1 MMRRGLPLLAALAAL
16 AGCTLEPRYERP
28 IAPVPPSWPAGDA
41 YLAESEAAL
50 PSVSWRDVFR
60 DSRLQQVIEQALA
73 NNRDLRVAAAN
84 VAAARAQFRVQR
96 AVIFPGVEAG
106 AGASV
111 ADRGNTGGANGGTQE
126 SYSADLGV
134 SAFELDLFGRL
145 RSLSHAALQDYFAT
159 EAAQRAARLSLVGE
173 VARAWLTYAA
183 DRSLL
188 RIAEQTRDSAQRSVD
203 LTGARLRG
211 GVASR
216 IDLRQA
222 QTVLATARSD
232 VAALTTAVAQDR
244 NLLEL
249 LVGARVEDR
258 LLPEGIEASEKA
270 LAELPAGLSSEVLLR
285 RPDVAEAE
293 YRLRAANARTGAARA
308 AFFPRISLTGLL
320 GTASDALSGLFA
332 GGSFAWS
339 VSGNATQT
347 IFDAGATTN
356 NFRLARAQR
365 EAALAQYERA
375 IQTAF
380 REVADA
386 LARRGTIDDQLAAQR
401 DLVEAARDNAALSDA
416 RYRGGIA
423 SFLDS
428 LDAQRTS
435 YAAQRSLV
443 ATRLARALNLADL
456 YTALGGDALAD
467 VQPYARQTPPP
478 QTDAAR

>member
-1 MMRRGLPLLAALAAL
+1 MRRRLVPLLAAIAL
-16 AGCTLEPRYERP
+16 AGCTLEPDYRRP
-28 IAPVPPSWPAGDA
+28 ESPVPPSWPAGDA
-41 YLAESEAAL
+41 YLARSEAAL
-50 PSVSWRDVFR
+50 PGVAWRDIFR
-60 DSRLQQVIEQALA
+60 DPRLQQVIEQALA
-73 NNRDLRVAAAN
+73 NNRDLRAAAAN
-84 VAAARAQFRVQR
+84 VAAARAQFRVRR
-96 AVIFPGVEAG
+96 AEIFPSLAAV
-106 AGASV
+106 AGAS
-111 ADRGNTGGANGGTQE
+111 ASERGNGAGSEE
-126 SYSADLGV
+126 SYRADLGA

-159 EAAQRAARLSLVGE
+159 ESARRATRLALVGE
-173 VARAWLTYAA
+173 VASAWLTLAA

-188 RIAEQTRDSAQRSVD
+188 AIAEQTRESARRSVD

-222 QTVLATARSD
+222 ETVLATASGD

-244 NLLEL
+244 NLIEL
-249 LVGARVEDR
+249 LVGAPVDEA
-258 LLPEGIEASEKA
+258 LLPEGIETAEAA
-270 LAELPAGLSSEVLLR
+270 LAELPAGLGSEVLLR
-285 RPDVAEAE
+285 RPDVLEAE
-293 YRLRAANARTGAARA
+293 YRLRAANARIGAARA

-339 VSGNATQT
+339 AGGEARQT
-347 IFDAGATTN
+347 IFDAGATAAN
-356 NFRLARAQR
+356 ARFARAQR

-401 DLVEAARDNAALSDA
+401 DLVEAARDNAALTDA

-428 LDAQRTS
+428 LDAQRTF
-435 YAAQRSLV
+435 YAARRSLV
-443 ATRLARALNLADL
+443 ATRLARALNLAGL
-456 YTALGGDALAD
+456 YTALGGDSQAAA
-467 VQPYARQTPPP
+467 QPYERQTPPP
-478 QTDAAR
+478 AREGEN